1 MNLTPEQGY
10 SGPPRK
16 DGILICIPIRI
27 NVPPKMSDMPRSL
40 IIALWLVMA
49 ALVKSAVTVGMDLY
63 LTPEDQL
70 PAWPQIVAGLAMGAV
85 VVNALVYGLLS
96 LTDLKALRKMR
107 EELMAVALEA
117 RRRSRGEDS
126 LPPIERTGSC

>member
-1 MNLTPEQGY
+1 MIEDPHE
-10 SGPPRK
+10 PHHK
-16 DGILICIPIRI
+16 DGITIRIPICI
-27 NVPPKMSDMPRSL
+27 NVPPKMSDLPLSL
-40 IIALWLVMA
+40 IIALWLGMA

-85 VVNALVYGLLS
+85 VVNALVYGILS

-107 EELMAVALEA
+107 EELMAVTLEA

-126 LPPIERTGSC
+126 LAPIERTGSC